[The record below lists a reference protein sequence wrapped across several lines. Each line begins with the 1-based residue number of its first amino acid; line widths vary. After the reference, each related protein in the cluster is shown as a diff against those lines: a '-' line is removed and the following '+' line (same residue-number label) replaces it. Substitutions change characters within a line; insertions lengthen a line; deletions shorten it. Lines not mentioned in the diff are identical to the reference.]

1 MKEQEKTPKNNYTK
15 GRWANSR
22 KRIQNND
29 IEDDSRSQK
38 NNGED
43 ARSVYQRP
51 RRIKEQTE
59 MNNILEAI
67 NSRITE
73 AEEWISDLED
83 RMVETIATKQNIG
96 KRMKVNEN
104 SLRNLWDNIKLTNIF
119 IIGVQERGEREKGH
133 EKVFEEIIA

>member
-83 RMVETIATKQNIG
+83 RMVKITFSQQNI
-96 KRMKVNEN
+96 KKKE
-104 SLRNLWDNIKLTNIF
+104 LKKIKT
-119 IIGVQERGEREKGH
+119 
-133 EKVFEEIIA
+133 A

>member
-119 IIGVQERGEREKGH
+119 IIGVQERGEPCCCCCC
-133 EKVFEEIIA
+133 